1 MGTPE
6 CDECRAVHQEYTDA
20 CVAILRELAE
30 LLQSG
35 DKESTLAWL
44 KARKLNTEEDVL
56 LAEQLFPAVR
66 LKSSKR
72 VSDAIRRLRLHQART
87 GHKPSLRM

>member
-1 MGTPE
+1 MSTPE
-6 CDECRAVHQEYTDA
+6 CDECRAIRQEYTDA
-20 CVAILRELAE
+20 CIAILRDVAE

-56 LAEQLFPAVR
+56 LAEQFFPAVR
-66 LKSSKR
+66 LKSSQR
-72 VSDAIRRLRLHQART
+72 VGLAIRRILLHQART
-87 GHKPSLRM
+87 GHKLSLRM